1 MGTEGCFTIA
11 CEATASVLRQNAQA
25 LLTILSAVVS
35 DPLYRWSISPLQAR
49 LVQQG
54 DKEHEEGEDD
64 EDGEYSGRENE
75 TTRDILGSSGK
86 KCGKEQNQNEAANRA
101 IEKIHQKLQ
110 GYEEGNSGER
120 QSVEGQVQLLINSA
134 RDPDNLCNLFPG
146 WAPFI

>member
-1 MGTEGCFTIA
+1 MG
-11 CEATASVLRQNAQA
+11 
-25 LLTILSAVVS
+25 
-35 DPLYRWSISPLQAR
+35 
-49 LVQQG
+49 G
-54 DKEHEEGEDD
+54 DKEHEEDEGEND
-64 EDGEYSGRENE
+64 EDGEYSGRGNE

-86 KCGKEQNQNEAANRA
+86 KSGKEQSQNEAANRA
-101 IEKIHQKLQ
+101 VEKIHQKLQ